1 MRLMRDGAVRWCC
14 CVAAVVQCTQG
25 SGGIKQGGSPGR
37 PGSAVWFGQPC
48 KCKGP
53 TIVVASPHSC
63 QQCRC
68 TAHKQAIP
76 ACLHPAVRRGGRR
89 HEGNLADARTQPN
102 NVRPPQKIVEG
113 SARGQCPAVLYER
126 EGSRGQQDCGR
137 AEKKGGQKQQEEG
150 RAERGNQEEVAA
162 EEKESS

>member
-1 MRLMRDGAVRWCC
+1 MVLLCC
-14 CVAAVVQCTQG
+14 CCCAMHARQRRHQTRWQPGQAGLGCMVWATMQMQG
-25 SGGIKQGGSPGR
+25 PNHCRGITAFMPAMQMH
-37 PGSAVWFGQPC
+37 SAQAGHTC
-48 KCKGP
+48 LS
-53 TIVVASPHSC
+53 ASC
-63 QQCRC
+63 GEE
-68 TAHKQAIP
+68 
-76 ACLHPAVRRGGRR
+76 GGRR

-162 EEKESS
+162 GEKESS

>member
-1 MRLMRDGAVRWCC
+1 MVLLCC
-14 CVAAVVQCTQG
+14 CCCAMHARQQRG

-76 ACLHPAVRRGGRR
+76 ACLHPAVRRGVRR

-102 NVRPPQKIVEG
+102 NLAPLQNFAQG
-113 SARGQCPAVLYER
+113 SAQGQCPGGSNDG
-126 EGSRGQQDCGR
+126 EGSTGRRADREEAR
-137 AEKKGGQKQQEEG
+137 AEGSKQ
-150 RAERGNQEEVAA
+150 RGNQMRSD
-162 EEKESS
+162 KRI